1 MGFLPA
7 AGCRSNFHGALFL
20 ARSEYIGV
28 IGEPAIISYDVR
40 FDYALD
46 PTLYASGYYA
56 IHIPHLNPGF
66 PAHKVDMYIECIT
79 NEEQVR
85 PLGSRELCEEVLAT
99 GKVV

>member
-1 MGFLPA
+1 MIYF
-7 AGCRSNFHGALFL
+7 SNTVFKHTCAYIIIDRLSL

-40 FDYALD
+40 FDYALG

-66 PAHKVDMYIECIT
+66 PAHKGGGY
-79 NEEQVR
+79 
-85 PLGSRELCEEVLAT
+85 
-99 GKVV
+99 